1 MGLGDEGKSSDV
13 VVVGVG
19 ENYGVQILRNLIEER
34 GGIPTVAA
42 WVHSRIEHNRGVA
55 CLKKVGVGP
64 DFWGT
69 G

>member
-19 ENYGVQILRNLIEER
+19 KNDGVQILGNLIEKW
-34 GGIPTVAA
+34 GGVPTVTAR
-42 WVHSRIEHNRGVA
+42 VHSRIEHNRGVA
-55 CLKKVGVGP
+55 CLKKVRVSP
-64 DFWGT
+64 DFWGA